1 MRILLVEDDEA
12 VSRFVEACLLEDGH
26 EVITAIS
33 PESALEASER
43 DQPFHLL
50 IADLNLGATMDGA
63 DIAVTIQNK
72 QPQMAVLM
80 ITGLPYSAKKR
91 LANGRRAVILGK
103 PFVTSDL
110 LAAVDNATADLEI

>member
-12 VSRFVEACLLEDGH
+12 VSRFVQACLIDDGH
-26 EVITAIS
+26 EVITAVS
-33 PESALEASER
+33 PDSALEAAGR
-43 DQPFHLL
+43 DPQFDLL

-63 DIAVTIQNK
+63 DIAVTLQNR
-72 QPQMAVLM
+72 QPRMAVLM
-80 ITGLPYSAKKR
+80 ITGLPYSARKR

-103 PFVTSDL
+103 PFVASDL